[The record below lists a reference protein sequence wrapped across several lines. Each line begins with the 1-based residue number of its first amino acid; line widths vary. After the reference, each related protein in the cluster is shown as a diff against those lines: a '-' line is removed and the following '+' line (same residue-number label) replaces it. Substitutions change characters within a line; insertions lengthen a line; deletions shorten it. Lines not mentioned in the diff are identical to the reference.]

1 MKFDDEICK
10 GVSCHECSFNKG
22 EDGCLL
28 AERLDEIDIT
38 PESCEE
44 HTETNSCDYQRAE
57 THGWI
62 PVSEALPEEKQ
73 DVLLAF
79 KHNMVVGFWEDI
91 LNDGGQAWYAN
102 SGNGWFTG
110 TEAVDDD
117 GFPLAWMPLPEPY
130 AERKEDE

>member
-44 HTETNSCDYQRAE
+44 HTETHSCDYERTG
-57 THGWI
+57 THDWI
-62 PVSEALPEEKQ
+62 PVTERQPNHELAIVQFS
-73 DVLLAF
+73 DGDFSLLQFPTAYRR
-79 KHNMVVGFWEDI
+79 KDI
-91 LNDGGQAWYAN
+91 
-102 SGNGWFTG
+102 
-110 TEAVDDD
+110 V
-117 GFPLAWMPLPEPY
+117 AWMPMPEPPEV
-130 AERKEDE
+130 A